1 MSAVAVAATAWG
13 AAPWP
18 AGAWWWLMALAAAL
32 FALAALAGWL
42 WGASCASRA
51 RLAARADRNGRALL
65 ELADEIEMHLWQQ
78 RAGGAAVW
86 VQAHWP
92 RLCRQ
97 AALDHLECIN
107 RLMIEDSM
115 RR

>member
-42 WGASCASRA
+42 WGARCASRA

-78 RAGGAAVW
+78 RAGGAAVR

>member
-1 MSAVAVAATAWG
+1 MSAVAATTRVAAQ
-13 AAPWP
+13 WP
-18 AGAWWWLMALAAAL
+18 EGTGWWLMALAAAL
-32 FALAALAGWL
+32 FALAAVAGWL
-42 WGASCASRA
+42 WGARCASRA
-51 RLAARADRNGRALL
+51 HLAARADRNGRALL
-65 ELADEIEMHLWQQ
+65 ELADEIEQHLWQQ

-92 RLCRQ
+92 RLCRR
-97 AALDHLECIN
+97 AALDHLECIT